1 MTTNTQVAVLAPLRR
16 EAGRRRRGAAQAN
29 DRPLV
34 RLTAFAA
41 LGLYGV
47 VRWGTML
54 EPAPTW
60 RLLGLVGVAVALA
73 GLAPVLLE
81 RERSVAAARGAGE
94 PLSIIGG
101 PLALIAVLAV
111 FPISGVPL
119 DWTVHLRVSVT
130 ANGISEG
137 LSTLPG
143 ILVPYNGINEWARIV
158 IVLGAAV
165 LLLDGAMLLAFA
177 PPALGD
183 IRRAGAALPLIALVV
198 VPATLVHPKF
208 PYLQGALLFALLAF
222 FMWGERVAAD
232 RRVGVLLACVLVGA
246 IGMAVAPALDQ
257 HSPWI
262 DYEALT
268 RGFTPTHVDRF
279 DWTQR
284 YGPLTWPRTG
294 DTVLEVKASPNAF
307 NQEYWKTENLDNFD
321 GVGWVAGGVSTGG
334 GLEDVSAQTIKRY
347 TQNLTVTIRQMNTSQ
362 VIAAGYETLPPSH
375 LPSPALPGDS
385 VGTWTTVS
393 PLRPGDTY
401 SVSVYT
407 PHPSPA
413 QLATAGKEYPTDIQ
427 QSDLALTMPQ
437 NPSAVAVPPQ
447 TVLFSTFGTHQ
458 APQDQTDPTTGN
470 ATAAIRES
478 PYAQAY
484 ATAQALARRARTP
497 YAFVEQVLRYL
508 SPANNFSYDEYP
520 PLTTYPLATFLFLNK
535 LGYCQQFAGSM
546 ALLLRMGGVPAR
558 VATGFTTGAYD
569 SNTKSW
575 YVTDVDA
582 HAWVEVWFPRYGWVT
597 FDPTPAAAPA
607 RGGQVPIS
615 SVGSLNSSGNLLH
628 QARHVDTLGG
638 ATRSGTVAH
647 HRGSFSTP
655 LLVTLGVILVVLG
668 FGFGAWR
675 RMAPLGEEGMLAE
688 LERALA
694 RSGRPLSDGVT
705 LSSVERRFRTSPDAA
720 AYVRL
725 LRLARFAGGTEV
737 PTLRQRRALRGQL
750 RAGLGLGGALRALW
764 ALPPRPQRKRGH
776 SARRAPN

>member
-1 MTTNTQVAVLAPLRR
+1 MSTNTQVAVLAPLRR
-16 EAGRRRRGAAQAN
+16 EAGRRRRAAQAN

-34 RLTAFAA
+34 RLIAFAA

-81 RERSVAAARGAGE
+81 RERSVAAARGAAE

-130 ANGISEG
+130 ANGIGEG

-208 PYLQGALLFALLAF
+208 PYLQGVLLFALLAF

-268 RGFTPTHVDRF
+268 RGFTPTHVDQF

-307 NQEYWKTENLDNFD
+307 YQEYWKTENLDNFD
-321 GVGWVAGGVSTGG
+321 GVGWAAGGVSTGG

-347 TQNLTVTIRQMNTSQ
+347 TQSLTVTIRQMNTSQ

-375 LPSPALPGDS
+375 LSSPALPGDS
-385 VGTWTTVS
+385 VGTWTTVN

-413 QLATAGKEYPTDIQ
+413 QLATAGKEYPTDIE

-437 NPSAVAVPPQ
+437 NPSPSAVAPQ
-447 TVLFSTFGTHQ
+447 SVLFSTFGTHQ
-458 APQDQTDPTTGN
+458 APQDQTNPTTGN
-470 ATAAIRES
+470 AMAVIHAS

-484 ATAQALARRARTP
+484 ATAQALARSSRTP
-497 YAFVEQVLRYL
+497 YAFVKRVLRYL

-520 PLTTYPLATFLFLNK
+520 PLTAYPLATFLFLNRI
-535 LGYCQQFAGSM
+535 GYCQQFAGSM

-575 YVTDVDA
+575 YVSDVDA
-582 HAWVEVWFPRYGWVT
+582 HAWVEVWFPHYGWVT

-615 SVGSLNSSGNLLH
+615 AVESLGRSGNLLH
-628 QARHVDTLGG
+628 QPRHVDTLGG

-647 HRGSFSTP
+647 HGGSFSTP
-655 LLVTLGVILVVLG
+655 LLVALGVILVLLG
-668 FGFGAWR
+668 LGFGAWR

-776 SARRAPN
+776 SARRAPS